1 MTKVMGVHAG
11 RHISIQ
17 PQGHTSKYN
26 GRQMAKHLPDGILY
40 LTKPIKNKVFQ
51 YERKINMNQ
60 LFEIPGFNIYL
71 QIAVTF
77 LVIGG
82 HLLHSRG
89 KPEEGFWTVITLSV
103 VSVAGWFTIT
113 NAIFG
118 HILYADQV
126 AESIGWATGS
136 GFQTELAFA
145 LIGIGLVGALGTWR
159 RDFWL
164 PFVIAKS
171 TMSLGAGLVHVSDI
185 LQHQNFAPSN
195 AGPVLYWDFLFPL
208 TLIVIYTLYRRSQET
223 KMPNSQVAYQS

>member
-1 MTKVMGVHAG
+1 
-11 RHISIQ
+11 
-17 PQGHTSKYN
+17 
-26 GRQMAKHLPDGILY
+26 
-40 LTKPIKNKVFQ
+40 
-51 YERKINMNQ
+51 MNQ

-71 QIAVTF
+71 QIVVT
-77 LVIGG
+77 LMVIGA
-82 HLLHSRG
+82 HLLRSPG
-89 KPEEGFWTVITLSV
+89 KPREGFWTMITLSL

-136 GFQTELAFA
+136 GFQIELAFA

-164 PFVIAKS
+164 PFIIAKS
-171 TMSLGAGLVHVSDI
+171 TMSLGAGLVHVLDL

-195 AGPVLYWDFLFPL
+195 AGLVLYWDFLFPL
-208 TLIVIYTLYRRSQET
+208 ILIVIYAIYRRSQET
-223 KMPNSQVAYQS
+223 EIPDSQVAYQS